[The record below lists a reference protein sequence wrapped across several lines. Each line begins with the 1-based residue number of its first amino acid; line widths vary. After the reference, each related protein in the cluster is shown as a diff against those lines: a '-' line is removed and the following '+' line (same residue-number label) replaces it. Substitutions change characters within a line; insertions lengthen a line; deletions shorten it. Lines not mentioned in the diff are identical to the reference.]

1 MMEWVF
7 SSYDPMNRACIV
19 QMYMSVLIQGESYR
33 CFGQGGADLEIEVVR
48 LKIQSPTDRQARL
61 LHSNKALE

>member
-1 MMEWVF
+1 
-7 SSYDPMNRACIV
+7 
-19 QMYMSVLIQGESYR
+19 MYMSVLIQGESYR